1 MQFDRPPPEVQAD
14 SNGDS
19 VFEVERIVAQ
29 RKRGRSV
36 EYLVAWKG
44 YPPEENT
51 WERRAALGEAAEALA
66 EFEHNQR
73 VVASED

>member
-1 MQFDRPPPEVQAD
+1 MQAD
-14 SNGDS
+14 SNGDAL
-19 VFEVERIVAQ
+19 FEVERIVAQ
-29 RKRGRSV
+29 RKRGRAV

-51 WERRAALGEAAEALA
+51 WERRAALGDAADALA

-73 VVASED
+73 VAASED